1 MDTSFHYLLL
11 AAQGMFQRRIL
22 ARLAGSGLTAGQPKV
37 LNYLGLH
44 NGSVQKNIALGC
56 QIDPA
61 TLTGLLGRMEEKG
74 LIERRSQDGDRRS
87 LCVYL
92 TEEGWEK
99 QKLVRSTMEL
109 LEEEVLTSLGP
120 VQGEALMEGL
130 LGICLRLAEDREALQ

>member
-74 LIERRSQDGDRRS
+74 LIERRSQNGDRRS

-99 QKLVRSTMEL
+99 QKLVRATLER
-109 LEEEVLTSLGP
+109 LEEEVLASLGP
-120 VQGEALMEGL
+120 VQGEALVEGL
-130 LGICLRLAEDREALQ
+130 LGICLRLAEDKEALQ

>member
-74 LIERRSQDGDRRS
+74 LVERRAEGGDRRA
-87 LCVYL
+87 LHVYR
-92 TEEGWEK
+92 TDFGWEK
-99 QKLVRSTMEL
+99 QR
-109 LEEEVLTSLGP
+109 EVLRVL
-120 VQGEALMEGL
+120 EACDREMLSGLDEAEGAAL
-130 LGICLRLAEDREALQ
+130 LRGLRHVCEHLAENKEALQ